1 LAASDERAAW
11 TGKWPDSGWPLRVE
25 AAAWHGKAVYFQ
37 LIGPWTLP
45 TRMHASEISRGRKI
59 SQILALVL
67 FFMIPV
73 GAAVLARRQYR
84 QGKGDR
90 VGAGRLAAFVFLAQ
104 IAIWLCSGHFV
115 PSFDF
120 EQVFILAV
128 STGLFTACLVWVLYM
143 ALEPYVRRLW
153 PQTIIS
159 WTRLMSGR
167 VRDPLV
173 GRDVMFGVILGLTWV
188 VIYEM
193 RLIVG
198 ASRFGMFPQLFSKE
212 YLMGGRSTLGAL
224 LTQIPGAI
232 QGTLVFF
239 IILIALRSLL
249 RHPWAGAAGFV
260 LIFTTLKS
268 LGSSHPLMEMTN
280 GVLIYGIAAFALVR
294 FGLITLAVAVF
305 VANIM
310 LNVPVT
316 FDFSRWYASSAMTV
330 PLGVLVLGIW
340 GFYTALGGQKLF
352 KEQPDGGS

>member
-1 LAASDERAAW
+1 
-11 TGKWPDSGWPLRVE
+11 VE
-25 AAAWHGKAVYFQ
+25 AAAWRGKAVYFQ
-37 LIGPWTLP
+37 LIGPWTRP
-45 TRMHASEISRGRKI
+45 SRMHSSEISRSKKI
-59 SQILALVL
+59 SQILELVL
-67 FFMIPV
+67 LFLIPI
-73 GAAVLARRQYR
+73 GAAVLAKRQYK

-90 VGAGRLAAFVFLAQ
+90 LGAGRLAGFVFFAQ
-104 IAIWLCSGHFV
+104 IAIWICYTHFV

-120 EQVFILAV
+120 LGPFVLVI
-128 STGLFTACLVWVLYM
+128 STGLFTACLVWILYM
-143 ALEPYVRRLW
+143 ALEPYVRKLW

-167 VRDPLV
+167 IRDPLV

-188 VIYEM
+188 VIYEI
-193 RLIVG
+193 RLVVG
-198 ASRFGMFPQLFSKE
+198 ATRFGMFPQLFSTE
-212 YLMGGRSTLGAL
+212 CLMGGRTALGAL

-260 LIFTTLKS
+260 VIFTTLKS
-268 LGSSHPLMEMTN
+268 LGSSHPLLEMIN

-316 FDFSRWYASSAMTV
+316 FDFSRWYASSAMAV
-330 PLGVLVLGIW
+330 PLGVLALGIW

-352 KEQPDGGS
+352 KDQSTSA

>member
-1 LAASDERAAW
+1 
-11 TGKWPDSGWPLRVE
+11 
-25 AAAWHGKAVYFQ
+25 
-37 LIGPWTLP
+37 
-45 TRMHASEISRGRKI
+45 
-59 SQILALVL
+59 
-67 FFMIPV
+67 
-73 GAAVLARRQYR
+73 
-84 QGKGDR
+84 
-90 VGAGRLAAFVFLAQ
+90 
-104 IAIWLCSGHFV
+104 
-115 PSFDF
+115 
-120 EQVFILAV
+120 
-128 STGLFTACLVWVLYM
+128 
-143 ALEPYVRRLW
+143 
-153 PQTIIS
+153 
-159 WTRLMSGR
+159 
-167 VRDPLV
+167 
-173 GRDVMFGVILGLTWV
+173 
-188 VIYEM
+188 
-193 RLIVG
+193 
-198 ASRFGMFPQLFSKE
+198 
-212 YLMGGRSTLGAL
+212 MGGRSTLGAL

-260 LIFTTLKS
+260 VIFTTLKS
-268 LGSSHPLMEMTN
+268 LGSSHPLLEMTN